1 MKKIIL
7 IVSLM
12 LAPFAFANLAEARP
26 NNENTQVSQQTVKK
40 KKKQTKKKP
49 VKKVQQVK
57 AQRPTNQLATT
68 NTVLNNDTND
78 ESVAQYWVR
87 ERERQERERQ
97 QQAVQ
102 QQVVASSLGLK
113 KENTT
118 KKKPTTLE
126 VRNNC
131 FWFVCNE
138 EVIKPVYVEAKKW
151 EGKNARNHRRELKNL
166 MAAGNNNQP
175 VDPVRIPWCA
185 GFVNAILARSG
196 YETSGSLMA
205 RSFLQYGIITKEPE
219 IGDIVVT
226 KRGSNQLAG
235 HVGFFEGYEWF
246 EGVKYI
252 KVYGGN
258 TAKSVQVGYF
268 PVNQILGYRRPVLA

>member
-1 MKKIIL
+1 
-7 IVSLM
+7 M
-12 LAPFAFANLAEARP
+12 LAPFATANLAEARP
-26 NNENTQVSQQTVKK
+26 NNENTQVSQQQVKK
-40 KKKQTKKKP
+40 KKQAKKKP
-49 VKKVQQVK
+49 VKKVQQTQ
-57 AQRPTNQLATT
+57 APRPQTI
-68 NTVLNNDTND
+68 VNDVVFETS
-78 ESVAQYWVR
+78 EETSSQYWAR
-87 ERERQERERQ
+87 ERARAEQQRQ
-97 QQAVQ
+97 QQQ
-102 QQVVASSLGLK
+102 VASSLGIK
-113 KENTT
+113 KNERLP
-118 KKKPTTLE
+118 KKTPLE
-126 VRNNC
+126 VSKDC
-131 FWFVCNE
+131 FWFICKE
-138 EVIKPVYVEAKKW
+138 EHDAKPVYAEAKKW
-151 EGKNARNHRRELKNL
+151 EGKNAKRNRGELKNL

-205 RSFLQYGIITKEPE
+205 RSFLHYGVVTKEPE

-226 KRGSNQLAG
+226 KRGSNQMAG

-268 PVNQILGYRRPVLA
+268 PVNKILGYRKPVVA

>member
-12 LAPFAFANLAEARP
+12 LAPFALANLAEARP
-26 NNENTQVSQQTVKK
+26 NNENTQVSQQQVKK
-40 KKKQTKKKP
+40 KKQAKKKP
-49 VKKVQQVK
+49 VKKVQQTQ
-57 AQRPTNQLATT
+57 APRPQTI
-68 NTVLNNDTND
+68 VNDVVFETG
-78 ESVAQYWVR
+78 EETASQYWAR
-87 ERERQERERQ
+87 ERARAEQQRQ
-97 QQAVQ
+97 QQQ
-102 QQVVASSLGLK
+102 VASSLGIK
-113 KENTT
+113 KNERLP
-118 KKKPTTLE
+118 KKTPLE
-126 VRNNC
+126 VSKDC
-131 FWFVCNE
+131 FWFICKE
-138 EVIKPVYVEAKKW
+138 EHVAKPVYAEAKKW
-151 EGKNARNHRRELKNL
+151 EGKNAKRNRGELKNL

-205 RSFLQYGIITKEPE
+205 RSFLHYGVVTKEPE

-226 KRGSNQLAG
+226 KRGSNQMAG

-268 PVNQILGYRRPVLA
+268 PVNKILGYRKPVVA

>member
-12 LAPFAFANLAEARP
+12 LAPFATANLAEARP
-26 NNENTQVSQQTVKK
+26 NNENTQVSQQQVK

-49 VKKVQQVK
+49 VKKVQAAKV
-57 AQRPTNQLATT
+57 APENNPFIRDTRPIFGYTHE
-68 NTVLNNDTND
+68 
-78 ESVAQYWVR
+78 ESVAQYWA
-87 ERERQERERQ
+87 EEKARQERQ
-97 QQAVQ
+97 QREAA
-102 QQVVASSLGLK
+102 QQVASNLGLNK
-113 KENTT
+113 KQNNVP
-118 KKKPTTLE
+118 KKTPLE
-126 VRNNC
+126 VRKDC
-131 FWFVCNE
+131 FWFICKDEPV
-138 EVIKPVYVEAKKW
+138 VKPVYAEAKKW
-151 EGKNARNHRRELKNL
+151 EGKNAKKNRGELKNL

-196 YETSGSLMA
+196 YETTGSLMA
-205 RSFLQYGIITKEPE
+205 RSFLHYGVVTKEPE

-226 KRGSNQLAG
+226 KRGSSQMAG

-246 EGVKYI
+246 EGIKYI

-268 PVNQILGYRRPVLA
+268 PANQVLGYRKPVTA

>member
-12 LAPFAFANLAEARP
+12 LAPFATANLAEARP
-26 NNENTQVSQQTVKK
+26 NNENTQVSQQPVKK

-49 VKKVQQVK
+49 VKKVQEVK
-57 AQRPTNQLATT
+57 ATQPASQLAF
-68 NTVLNNDTND
+68 NDLVFNSNE
-78 ESVAQYWVR
+78 ESSSQYWAR
-87 ERERQERERQ
+87 EHARQEAQRQ
-97 QQAVQ
+97 QQ
-102 QQVVASSLGLK
+102 VASSLGLK
-113 KENTT
+113 KQNPAQ
-118 KKKPTTLE
+118 KKPTTLE
-126 VRNNC
+126 VRKNC

-138 EVIKPVYVEAKKW
+138 EVVKPVYAEAKKW
-151 EGKNARNHRRELKNL
+151 EGKNAKKHRGELKNL

-205 RSFLQYGIITKEPE
+205 RSFLHYGVVTKEPE
-219 IGDIVVT
+219 VGDIVVT
-226 KRGSNQLAG
+226 KRGNNQMAG

-268 PVNQILGYRRPVLA
+268 PVNKVLGYRKPVVA

>member
-12 LAPFAFANLAEARP
+12 LAPFALANLAEARP
-26 NNENTQVSQQTVKK
+26 NNENTQVSQQQVKK
-40 KKKQTKKKP
+40 KPVKKKP
-49 VKKVQQVK
+49 VKKVKQTQIQQPQQVI
-57 AQRPTNQLATT
+57 
-68 NTVLNNDTND
+68 NNSVYDTSE
-78 ESVAQYWVR
+78 ESASQYWAK
-87 ERERQERERQ
+87 EKERQ
-97 QQAVQ
+97 QQ
-102 QQVVASSLGLK
+102 VASSLGLDK
-113 KENTT
+113 KQNN
-118 KKKPTTLE
+118 KKTALQVSKQ
-126 VRNNC
+126 C
-131 FWFVCNE
+131 SWFTCKE
-138 EVIKPVYVEAKKW
+138 ETSKPVYAEAKKW
-151 EGKNARNHRRELKNL
+151 EGKSAKKNRGELKNL
-166 MAAGNNNQP
+166 MAAGNNNTP

-205 RSFLQYGIITKEPE
+205 RSFLNYGVVIKEPT
-219 IGDIVVT
+219 IGDIVIT
-226 KRGSNQLAG
+226 KRGSNQMAG

-268 PVNQILGYRRPVLA
+268 PVNQILGYRKPVIA

>member
-12 LAPFAFANLAEARP
+12 LAPFALANLAEARP
-26 NNENTQVSQQTVKK
+26 NNENTQVSQQPVKK
-40 KKKQTKKKP
+40 KKKHTKKKP
-49 VKKVQQVK
+49 VKKVQEIK
-57 AQRPTNQLATT
+57 ATQPTSQLAF
-68 NTVLNNDTND
+68 NDLVFHTND
-78 ESVAQYWVR
+78 ESASQYWAR
-87 ERERQERERQ
+87 EHERQERERQ
-97 QQAVQ
+97 QQ
-102 QQVVASSLGLK
+102 VASSLGLK
-113 KENTT
+113 KQNPVQ
-118 KKKPTTLE
+118 KKPTTLE
-126 VRNNC
+126 VRKNC

-138 EVIKPVYVEAKKW
+138 EVVKPVYAEAKKW
-151 EGKNARNHRRELKNL
+151 EGKNAKKHRGELKNL

-196 YETSGSLMA
+196 YETTGSLMA
-205 RSFLQYGIITKEPE
+205 RSFLHYGIVTKEPE
-219 IGDIVVT
+219 VGDIVVT
-226 KRGSNQLAG
+226 KRGSNQMAG

-268 PVNQILGYRRPVLA
+268 PVNQILGYRKPVVA